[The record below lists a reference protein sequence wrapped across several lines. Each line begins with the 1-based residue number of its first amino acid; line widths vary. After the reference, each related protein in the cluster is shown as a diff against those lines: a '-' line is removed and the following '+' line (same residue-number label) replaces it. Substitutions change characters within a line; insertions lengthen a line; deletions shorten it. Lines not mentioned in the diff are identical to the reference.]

1 MRVELARR
9 NQCANGLSAG
19 RTPDSEECAQILFVR
34 DFGPDRPLAVA
45 DEARK
50 FVRGFLY
57 QRLLLDLAHCHV
69 TAPD

>member
-1 MRVELARR
+1 MLSRFVLGTVAAGAMIVPALA
-9 NQCANGLSAG
+9 GMM
-19 RTPDSEECAQILFVR
+19 T
-34 DFGPDRPLAVA
+34 A